1 MSEGAAVRSE
11 PDLTPTNPPGL
22 LCELEPWHRT
32 FLRNLG
38 DFMLRRE
45 PPPLELTAEPVPVA
59 PDKFIRTGIDSWRFA
74 ESGAYHLAVLT
85 AVYFLSTLPFH
96 HALPLQSPF
105 RDTKVEYYPLSDYL
119 PPINTGKREAVKSR
133 KGEPKMAKQEILS
146 VPPEP
151 DNKRQTIITPPKVK
165 LQQDV
170 ALPNIVAWTP
180 VPAQQPIAAS
190 ARQVSKLTIPQFE
203 VPVVEPAADV
213 SKVHAKLQAPLLQ
226 PTVVQPAADVSQVQP
241 KLTLPV
247 LPQPSV
253 VEPPLS
259 ADQLKLKSGQI
270 NMAQLQPTLTEP
282 RLPVEPQRASGQT
295 DTNAQPG
302 KGTAP
307 NAPAQPSVANL
318 AGNSRSQGQLIAL
331 GLNPADVRGPI
342 SAPNGSRSGEFHA
355 SPGGT
360 PDASGT
366 PNIVGSGNA
375 SDASGGKG
383 NANGAPPGIMVGA
396 PPPGATTS
404 GIAGTTPKSPA
415 TTNADSEA
423 RKRIIAAVMNPT
435 LPNVNHSQPPPPPP
449 VSNIDDPSIEQRVF
463 GNRPYYSV
471 ILNMPNLTSATG
483 SWIIRY
489 AELKQNKDKTTLTA
503 PVATI
508 KVDPAYPPDV
518 LRDHVEGIVI
528 LYAVIHTDGSVTNI
542 RVLDSLDDRLDQN
555 AMRALSRWH
564 FQPGTKNGAPV
575 DIEAVVQIPFRMKH
589 PQ

>member
-11 PDLTPTNPPGL
+11 PDLSTMNPPGL

-38 DFMLRRE
+38 DLVLRRA
-45 PPPLELTAEPVPVA
+45 PPPLELTAEPVPIG

-96 HALPLQSPF
+96 HAPPLESPF
-105 RDTKVEYYPLSDYL
+105 QNTKVEYYPLSDYL
-119 PPINTGKREAVKSR
+119 PPINTGKSEAVKSR
-133 KGEPKMAKQEILS
+133 KGEPKLAKQEILS

-151 DNKRQTIITPPKVK
+151 DNRRQTIITPPKVK

-190 ARQVSKLTIPQFE
+190 ARQVSKLTIPQFD
-203 VPVVEPAADV
+203 VPVIEPAADV
-213 SKVHAKLQAPLLQ
+213 SKVHDNLRTPLLQ
-226 PTVVQPAADVSQVQP
+226 PTVVQPAADVSQVKA

-259 ADQLKLKSGQI
+259 ADQLKLKNGQI
-270 NMAQLQPTLTEP
+270 NMAQLQPTVTEP

-295 DTNAQPG
+295 NANPQSG

-307 NAPAQPSVANL
+307 NVPAPPNVANL
-318 AGNSRSQGQLIAL
+318 PGDSRGQGQLIAL
-331 GLNPADVRGPI
+331 GLNPADVRGAI

-355 SPGGT
+355 SPGGAA
-360 PDASGT
+360 DAPGT
-366 PNIVGSGNA
+366 PNIVGSGSA

-383 NANGAPPGIMVGA
+383 NANGVPPGIMVGA

-404 GIAGTTPKSPA
+404 GIAGTPSKSPG
-415 TTNADSEA
+415 TTNADSDA

-435 LPNVNHSQPPPPPP
+435 LPNVNHSQPPPPPA
-449 VSNIDDPSIEQRVF
+449 SNIDDPSIEQRVF

-564 FQPGTKNGAPV
+564 FQPGTKNGEPV